1 MTSRPSSSL
10 GGTRGSA
17 MLRLRLGFIVIA
29 VVISFFGARLVQLQ
43 VIDPGAIATRAAQ
56 EGTDT
61 VELPAERGAILDR
74 NGTELATSVS
84 GMMVIADPQMTRA
97 KAPEI
102 ATLLSDEL
110 GLDYFETLERLRR
123 EGTRFQYLA
132 RRVPATKATAV
143 VDSLTE
149 QGYKGVSTQRDP
161 IRDYPGNDVAA
172 NIVGFLGEDE
182 PLAGLE
188 RTFNAQLAG
197 TDGKARYQV
206 GGGNRIPLGDHNVTE
221 ARDGTDLQLTLDQDV
236 QWYAQRVL
244 RNAVESSGS
253 LSGTVVVEEV
263 GSGELLALA
272 DYPTYD
278 ANKPLD
284 GANTPEEVEKR
295 KTDLGSRALSDPYE
309 PGSVEKALTFASLLD
324 QGLITPRTRIT
335 VPPELERA
343 GAKPIGDHWDHDTIR
358 LTAAGVLARSSNI
371 GTVLAARE
379 SDKQKLA
386 DYLRA
391 FGLGQ
396 RTDIG
401 MRGESAGILPQGAW
415 SDGSRD
421 TIAFGQGLSVNAVQM
436 AAAINTIANGGV
448 HVDPSLI
455 KGSATTDT
463 GQQVGT
469 DHVTTRRVVSEQAA
483 RDTAEMMELV
493 PQSDGV
499 APAAAI
505 PGYRVAGKTGTAQRV
520 VDGRYDGSFTVS
532 FAGFAPADAPR
543 FTVYVVLHRP
553 QNGLG
558 GGGNAGPVFAKV
570 MTYLLNKYGVPST
583 GTTPSTLPVE
593 W

>member
-1 MTSRPSSSL
+1 
-10 GGTRGSA
+10 

-84 GMMVIADPQMTRA
+84 GMMVIADPQMTRE

-102 ATLLSDEL
+102 ATILADEL

-143 VDSLTE
+143 VELLRE
-149 QGYKGVSTQRDP
+149 QKYKGVTTQRDP

-172 NIVGFLGEDE
+172 NILGFLGEDE

-188 RTFNAQLAG
+188 RTFNGQLAG

>member
-1 MTSRPSSSL
+1 
-10 GGTRGSA
+10 